1 MTIRVPGRTRVTVAA
16 LGLVAAVIG
25 VAVGATDAVADTGPP
40 STYVVLYHAG
50 SSTSDA
56 AAAVNAA
63 GGVLVASYTEI
74 GVVIARSSNEG
85 FAAVMKGSGAVDG
98 VVATGSFGVR
108 LRDDQPTDGPMSP
121 QVMAAGWGDRL
132 SGLQWDMR
140 QINVPQA
147 HAINA
152 GSSSVLVGDLDTAST
167 YRLKI
172 VK

>member
-1 MTIRVPGRTRVTVAA
+1 
-16 LGLVAAVIG
+16 
-25 VAVGATDAVADTGPP
+25 
-40 STYVVLYHAG
+40 
-50 SSTSDA
+50 
-56 AAAVNAA
+56 
-63 GGVLVASYTEI
+63 
-74 GVVIARSSNEG
+74 
-85 FAAVMKGSGAVDG
+85 
-98 VVATGSFGVR
+98 
-108 LRDDQPTDGPMSP
+108 MSP

-152 GSSSVLVGDLDTAST
+152 GSSSVLVGDIDTAST